1 MILNGT
7 LSHCTGNGNIFFS
20 PPPKYFL
27 SLDLP
32 NEGIFQKLNVAVQF
46 HRRRFCSMNILTKE
60 EKWPFLLL
68 FLSVCGAAVGP
79 EILITIRQRLICLPP
94 PVKKSNNY
102 IIQPSYTTDAQKCD
116 KTLLRKRN
124 QVLRS
129 LDWVLLR
136 TPQIARVAG
145 RTRSEKRE
153 RGKKPGLH
161 NIQNGGDFYIRDGV
175 PKKIAVLLDFVQM
188 RGGGP
193 AQIFCP
199 FFISAFLV
207 NKRSLFPPKCQ

>member
-1 MILNGT
+1 MILNET

-20 PPPKYFL
+20 PSQNYFL

-46 HRRRFCSMNILTKE
+46 HRRLFCSMNILTKE

-68 FLSVCGAAVGP
+68 FLSVCGAAVGS
-79 EILITIRQRLICLPP
+79 EILITIRQRLICLPS

-102 IIQPSYTTDAQKCD
+102 IIQPSSTTDAQKCD
-116 KTLLRKRN
+116 KTLLRIRN

-136 TPQIARVAG
+136 APKIAKLAG
-145 RTRSEKRE
+145 RTRSKKRE
-153 RGKKPGLH
+153 RGKTSR
-161 NIQNGGDFYIRDGV
+161 F
-175 PKKIAVLLDFVQM
+175 A
-188 RGGGP
+188 
-193 AQIFCP
+193 
-199 FFISAFLV
+199 
-207 NKRSLFPPKCQ
+207 

>member
-1 MILNGT
+1 MILNES

-20 PPPKYFL
+20 PPQKYFL

-32 NEGIFQKLNVAVQF
+32 NEGIFQKLNVAAVQF

-68 FLSVCGAAVGP
+68 FLSVCGAAVGS

-116 KTLLRKRN
+116 KTLLRIRN

-129 LDWVLLR
+129 LDRFCSGLHKL
-136 TPQIARVAG
+136 QECLGGQGAKK
-145 RTRSEKRE
+145 EKE
-153 RGKKPGLH
+153 EKHLGLH
-161 NIQNGGDFYIRDGV
+161 NLNRHYGPRRW
-175 PKKIAVLLDFVQM
+175 LL
-188 RGGGP
+188 
-193 AQIFCP
+193 
-199 FFISAFLV
+199 
-207 NKRSLFPPKCQ
+207 

>member
-1 MILNGT
+1 MT
-7 LSHCTGNGNIFFS
+7 
-20 PPPKYFL
+20 FL
-27 SLDLP
+27 
-32 NEGIFQKLNVAVQF
+32 VALLECLRGS
-46 HRRRFCSMNILTKE
+46 RRS
-60 EKWPFLLL
+60 
-68 FLSVCGAAVGP
+68 

-129 LDWVLLR
+129 LGWVLLR

-145 RTRSEKRE
+145 RTSSEKRE

-161 NIQNGGDFYIRDGV
+161 NIKNGGDFYNRDGL

-193 AQIFCP
+193 CPNFLSTFHKRIFG
-199 FFISAFLV
+199 
-207 NKRSLFPPKCQ
+207 Q

>member
-1 MILNGT
+1 MSKQN
-7 LSHCTGNGNIFFS
+7 
-20 PPPKYFL
+20 Y
-27 SLDLP
+27 
-32 NEGIFQKLNVAVQF
+32 EQ
-46 HRRRFCSMNILTKE
+46 
-60 EKWPFLLL
+60 LL
-68 FLSVCGAAVGP
+68 FLDNQDYDSKWNSVSLHWQWKYILFALTKVFSFSGSSKRGDISETKCGSAISQKTFLFNEYFDERRKMTFLVALLECLRGSRRS

-145 RTRSEKRE
+145 RTRSEERE
-153 RGKKPGLH
+153 RGKKPR
-161 NIQNGGDFYIRDGV
+161 F
-175 PKKIAVLLDFVQM
+175 A
-188 RGGGP
+188 
-193 AQIFCP
+193 
-199 FFISAFLV
+199 
-207 NKRSLFPPKCQ
+207 